1 MSFFFNINYRFSV
14 VGMLSLKS
22 KFAHKLVFNKKHTFL
37 KRRSMPVQSLS
48 CRFMNR
54 GNFLKIY
61 KQLNYLYYKSF
72 LRTKLK
78 TIPVSSNFLFFFK
91 KYDSFKSFDK
101 TLFWRINQLDCIFS
115 HKHNAS
121 KKQKISSLN
130 LKYISGVK
138 RLLLCLNFL
147 KYVILLSVSR
157 KKKNLSYKLWDP
169 LLKYITNE
177 KDNLP
182 LTLKHKV
189 YRYKL
194 SLGTY

>member
-1 MSFFFNINYRFSV
+1 MGFFFNMKYKFSV
-14 VGMLSLKS
+14 KGLLSLKS
-22 KFAHKLVFNKKHTFL
+22 KFAHKLVFNKKHAFI
-37 KRRSMPVQSLS
+37 KKKSMPVQSLS
-48 CRFMNR
+48 CRFMNK

-61 KQLNYLYYKSF
+61 KQINYVYYKHF

-78 TIPVSSNFLFFFK
+78 TTPLSSNFLFFFK

-101 TLFWRINQLDCIFS
+101 TLFWRISQLDCIFS

-121 KKQKISSLN
+121 KKKKTSSLN
-130 LKYISGVK
+130 LKHISGVK

-147 KYVILLSVSR
+147 KFVIMLSISR
-157 KKKNLSYKLWDP
+157 KRKNLSYGLWDP

-182 LTLKHKV
+182 LTLKYKI

-194 SLGTY
+194 SQGTY